1 MDRPLL
7 ALPGAVRQAVAFS
20 VVTLLA
26 LCLCLPGSANAAPSA
41 ANKAALAAEAV
52 LGINNG
58 LLYGNQMEVQS
69 IGAPFAELLGKATG
83 QKMIWD
89 GSFDAKTAQTGSGSF
104 QFAFIKPPNQ
114 TALLLAKGWKLVAV
128 AKDSIG
134 FGTDLVAL
142 PCPGKPGEIALG
154 GQSLA
159 VLGLTKQVPAT
170 CVPVAQVWTSPSAV
184 ILSVENSLVEHV
196 GKKMWK
202 EHNAHAAPIQAQ
214 VKSQDAV
221 VGLMEQMHTAVI
233 GAVTPVFSKQLT
245 ARGGVLLQHQPMP
258 FWALIAAPN
267 TPAGQ
272 IDAARAALLGASA
285 ERLNRTLKI
294 TGWEVGSPKAYADF
308 LKWIKS

>member
-1 MDRPLL
+1 MERPLL
-7 ALPGAVRQAVAFS
+7 ALPGAVRRAMAFS
-20 VVTLLA
+20 VATLSA

-41 ANKAALAAEAV
+41 ANKPAPAAEVV

-69 IGAPFAELLGKATG
+69 IGVPFADLLGKATG

-89 GSFDAKTAQTGSGSF
+89 GSFDAKTAQAGGSSF
-104 QFAFIKPPNQ
+104 QFAFVKPPGL
-114 TALLLAKGWKLVAV
+114 TAQLLAKGWHLVAV
-128 AKDSIG
+128 AKDPIG
-134 FGTDLVAL
+134 FGTDLIAL

-159 VLGLTKQVPAT
+159 VLGLPKQIPAT

-184 ILSVENSLVEHV
+184 MLSAQNSLVEHV
-196 GKKMWK
+196 ARKMWK
-202 EHNAHAAPIQAQ
+202 EHNANAAPIQAQ

-221 VGLMEQMHTAVI
+221 VGLMEQMHTAVV
-233 GAVTPVFSKQLT
+233 GAVTPVFSRQWI

-272 IDAARAALLGASA
+272 IDAARAALMDASA

-294 TGWEVGSPKAYADF
+294 TGWEAGSPKAYADF
-308 LKWIKS
+308 LKWLRS